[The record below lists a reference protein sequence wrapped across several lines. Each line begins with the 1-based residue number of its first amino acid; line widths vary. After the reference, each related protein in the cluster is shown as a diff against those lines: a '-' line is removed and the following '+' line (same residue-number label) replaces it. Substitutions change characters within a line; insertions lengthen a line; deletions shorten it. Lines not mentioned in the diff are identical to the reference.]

1 MKVTCLN
8 KKQYMCAQR
17 WGQGRWETCFEK
29 ENSVGAEVQK
39 EAMAKQVLGVA
50 YFPSGWS
57 LAGVVRG
64 KTKRPAGVNTLDLDF
79 TKDDGELLKG
89 MSSQSC
95 PSLVM

>member
-1 MKVTCLN
+1 
-8 KKQYMCAQR
+8 
-17 WGQGRWETCFEK
+17 
-29 ENSVGAEVQK
+29 
-39 EAMAKQVLGVA
+39 MAKQVLGVA

-64 KTKRPAGVNTLDLDF
+64 KTKETSLCQHSGFGLY